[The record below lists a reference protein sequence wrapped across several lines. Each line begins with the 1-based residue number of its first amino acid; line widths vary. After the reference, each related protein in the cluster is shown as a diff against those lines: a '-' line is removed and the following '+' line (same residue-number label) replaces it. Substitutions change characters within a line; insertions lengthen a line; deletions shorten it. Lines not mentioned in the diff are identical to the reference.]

1 MTPASAP
8 DLSIVI
14 VSYNTRDYLRRCLAS
29 IDAQRGDLA
38 VEVIVVD
45 NASKDGSAAMVRSEF
60 PQVTLVEPGVNTWF
74 TGGNNLGVGGA
85 HGEYVL
91 LLNADTL
98 IQPDMLPKM
107 VAYLRDHSTV
117 GALTCQQ
124 RILDG
129 VNILR
134 ICSRVPAYLDLLLGY
149 TFLGVIFAPLRDR
162 RRARMW
168 YADWER
174 DTTRA
179 VEVIP
184 GSCILAPR
192 ALLLE
197 LGTFDPRLKLYFPE
211 DDLCRRLLL
220 AGYEVHFLADALLLH
235 EEHASTRQAQRLA
248 SQVYFD
254 DLIAFTRKW
263 HGALAALLLRLLVIP
278 TRYAMDFAQRLRG
291 ERATFE

>member
-1 MTPASAP
+1 MPP
-8 DLSIVI
+8 DLSVVI
-14 VSYNTRDYLRRCLAS
+14 VNYNTRDYLRHCLAS
-29 IDAQRGDLA
+29 IEAQRGDLP

-45 NASKDGSAAMVRSEF
+45 NASQDGSAAMVRAEF
-60 PQVTLVEPGVNTWF
+60 PRVVLVEPGVNTWF
-74 TGGNNLGVGGA
+74 TDGNNLGVDQAQGD
-85 HGEYVL
+85 YVL

-98 IQPDMLPKM
+98 VQPTMLPTM
-107 VAYLRDHSTV
+107 VAYLRAHPGV

-124 RILDG
+124 RSFDG
-129 VNILR
+129 GEILR
-134 ICSRVPAYLDLLLGY
+134 ICSRAPAYLDLLLGY
-149 TFLGVIFAPLRDR
+149 TFLGAIFAPWRNR

-192 ALLLE
+192 DLLLK
-197 LGTFDPRLKLYFPE
+197 LGTFDARFRLYFPE
-211 DDLCRRLLL
+211 DDLCRRILQ

-248 SQVYFD
+248 SRVYFD
-254 DLIAFTRKW
+254 DLIAFARKW
-263 HGALAALLLRLLVIP
+263 HGAPAALLLWLLVIP
-278 TRYAMDFAQRLRG
+278 TRFAMDIAQQLRG
-291 ERATFE
+291 EQGTF